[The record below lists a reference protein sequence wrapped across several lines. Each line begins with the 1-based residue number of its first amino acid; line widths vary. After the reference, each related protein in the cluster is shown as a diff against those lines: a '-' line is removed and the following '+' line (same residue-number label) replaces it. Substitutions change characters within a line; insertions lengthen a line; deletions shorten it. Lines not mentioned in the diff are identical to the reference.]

1 MLFINDCSL
10 DYTIRFI
17 YIHVNLTYIN
27 FCWILFL
34 SLIYF
39 CFYKNPIFFLFF
51 FLQRYD
57 ESTKEC
63 RWEIGII
70 PPNMSSEKLELRGRV
85 AIHELSSGS
94 SSSGGSETKTSTS
107 GSPSSSL
114 GTSPTTSS
122 SSSIFLI
129 QKKDRPPVHYNSIPM
144 RLEFSIPKSNVSGLQ
159 LSNIN
164 IKNVKY
170 KANKMSRMHTRS
182 GTYEM
187 RL

>member
-1 MLFINDCSL
+1 MDTLF
-10 DYTIRFI
+10 
-17 YIHVNLTYIN
+17 
-27 FCWILFL
+27 FL
-34 SLIYF
+34 
-39 CFYKNPIFFLFF
+39 IFFLQKKKTIFF
-51 FLQRYD
+51 FFYFFLHRYD

-114 GTSPTTSS
+114 ATSPTTSS
-122 SSSIFLI
+122 SIFLI
-129 QKKDRPPVHYNSIPM
+129 KKKDTPPVHYNSIPM